1 MQNSPR
7 PVRLFLSAA
16 FVLSAMMV
24 QAAQSEIKVDLKLDA
39 SDFVVGERIRGVLD
53 IVNSSP
59 DRLAVGVSRVFS
71 NDGEERRVKEVV
83 EGEDRLFV
91 EVLRSSDRSSLT
103 RLGSRP
109 FVSAFFIDSGEGQK
123 LETFLG
129 DHFALREPNRYMA
142 KPVLVHDGVRYEG
155 QPRVFDVVEGVK
167 VGGAMQMFLNDRG
180 LRREFDIVYWS
191 RNGGEHLF
199 LKAQDAG
206 TSTKT
211 WETRDLG
218 AILRI
223 DKPTIS
229 VLQTGEVV
237 VLHRLNRD
245 QFVRSEFWSLPRALE
260 FRKREAVSDPDTA
273 GTSRVRELY
282 KDGGV
287 KPKENPWWKFW

>member
-1 MQNSPR
+1 MRNLVH
-7 PVRLFLSAA
+7 PVRIFLSTAI
-16 FVLSAMMV
+16 VLSAIV
-24 QAAQSEIKVDLKLDA
+24 AQAAQSEIKVDLRLDA
-39 SDFVVGERIRGVLD
+39 ADYVVGERIRGVVD

-59 DRLAVGVSRVFS
+59 DRIAVGVSRVFA
-71 NDGEERRVKEVV
+71 GEGDKRRVKEVV
-83 EGEDRLFV
+83 EGWDRLFV
-91 EVLRSSDRSSLT
+91 EVTRASDRSALT

-109 FVSAFFIDSGEGQK
+109 FVSSFFIDSGEGQK

-129 DHFALREPNRYMA
+129 DHYALREPSRYMA

-155 QPRVFDVVEGVK
+155 QPRVFDVVEGGK
-167 VGGAMQMFLNDRG
+167 VGGAMQMFVNNRG

-191 RNGGEHLF
+191 RRGSEHLF
-199 LKAQDAG
+199 LKAQDTG
-206 TSTKT
+206 SSTRI

-229 VLQTGEVV
+229 ILQSGEVV

-245 QFVRSEFWSLPRALE
+245 QFVRSEFWSLPKALE

-282 KDGGV
+282 RDGGV

>member
-1 MQNSPR
+1 MRSCAYN
-7 PVRLFLSAA
+7 VRLVLSSALLLSA
-16 FVLSAMMV
+16 LSAR
-24 QAAQSEIKVDLKLDA
+24 AAQSEIKVDLRLDA
-39 SDFVVGERIRGVLD
+39 ADFVAGERIRGVVD

-59 DRLAVGVSRVFS
+59 DRIAVGISRVFA
-71 NDGEERRVKEVV
+71 GEGEKRRVKEVV
-83 EGEDRLFV
+83 EGKDRLFV
-91 EVLRSSDRSSLT
+91 EVVRSSDMSSLT

-109 FVSAFFIDSGEGQK
+109 FVSSFFIDSGEGQK

-129 DHFALREPNRYMA
+129 DHYALREPSRYMA

-155 QPRVFDVVEGVK
+155 MPRVFDVVEGVK
-167 VGGAMQMFLNDRG
+167 VGGAMQMFANSRG

-191 RNGGEHLF
+191 RGGSEHLF

-206 TSTKT
+206 TSTRV

-223 DKPTIS
+223 DKPTVS

-245 QFVRSEFWSLPRALE
+245 QFVRSEFWSLPKALE

-282 KDGGV
+282 KDGV
-287 KPKENPWWKFW
+287 TPKENPWWKFW

>member
-1 MQNSPR
+1 MRNLVH

-16 FVLSAMMV
+16 IVLFAVDAKS
-24 QAAQSEIKVDLKLDA
+24 AQSEIKVDLRLDA
-39 SDFVVGERIRGVLD
+39 SDFVVGERIRGVVD

-59 DRLAVGVSRVFS
+59 DRIAVGVSRVFA
-71 NDGEERRVKEVV
+71 GEGEKRRVKEVV
-83 EGEDRLFV
+83 EGRDRLFV
-91 EVLRSSDRSSLT
+91 EVIRSSDRSSLT

-109 FVSAFFIDSGEGQK
+109 FVSPFFIDSGEGQK

-129 DHFALREPNRYMA
+129 DHYALREPSRYMA
-142 KPVLVHDGVRYEG
+142 KPVLVHDGIRYEG

-167 VGGAMQMFLNDRG
+167 VGSAMQMFANSRG

-191 RNGGEHLF
+191 RRGSEHLF

-206 TSTKT
+206 TSTRI

-223 DKPTIS
+223 DKPTVS

-245 QFVRSEFWSLPRALE
+245 QFVRSEFWSLPKALE

-282 KDGGV
+282 KDGV

>member
-1 MQNSPR
+1 MRNLVH

-16 FVLSAMMV
+16 IVLFAVDAKS
-24 QAAQSEIKVDLKLDA
+24 AQSEIKVDLRLDA
-39 SDFVVGERIRGVLD
+39 SDFVVGERIRGVVD

-59 DRLAVGVSRVFS
+59 DRIAVGVSRVFA
-71 NDGEERRVKEVV
+71 GEGEKRRVKEVV
-83 EGEDRLFV
+83 EGRDRLFV
-91 EVLRSSDRSSLT
+91 EVIRSSDRSSLT

-109 FVSAFFIDSGEGQK
+109 FVSSFFIDSSEGQK

-129 DHFALREPNRYMA
+129 DHYALREPSRYMA

-155 QPRVFDVVEGVK
+155 QPRVFDIVEGVK
-167 VGGAMQMFLNDRG
+167 VGGAMQMFANSRG

-191 RNGGEHLF
+191 RGGSEHLF

-223 DKPTIS
+223 DKPTVS

-245 QFVRSEFWSLPRALE
+245 QFVRSEFWSLPKALE

-282 KDGGV
+282 KDGV

>member
-1 MQNSPR
+1 MRNLVH
-7 PVRLFLSAA
+7 PVRLFLFAA
-16 FVLSAMMV
+16 IVIFAVDAKS
-24 QAAQSEIKVDLKLDA
+24 AQSEIKVDLRLDA
-39 SDFVVGERIRGVLD
+39 SDFVVGERIRGVVD

-59 DRLAVGVSRVFS
+59 DRIAVGVSRVFA
-71 NDGEERRVKEVV
+71 GEGEKRRVKEVV
-83 EGEDRLFV
+83 EGRDRLFV
-91 EVLRSSDRSSLT
+91 EVIRSSDRSSLT

-109 FVSAFFIDSGEGQK
+109 FVSPFFIDSGEGQK

-129 DHFALREPNRYMA
+129 DHYALREPSRYMA

-167 VGGAMQMFLNDRG
+167 VGGAMQMFANSRG

-191 RNGGEHLF
+191 RRGSEHLF

-206 TSTKT
+206 TSTKI

-223 DKPTIS
+223 DKPTVS

-245 QFVRSEFWSLPRALE
+245 QFVRSEFWSLPKALE

-282 KDGGV
+282 KDGV

>member
-1 MQNSPR
+1 MRNLVH

-16 FVLSAMMV
+16 IVLFAIDAKS
-24 QAAQSEIKVDLKLDA
+24 AQSEIKVDLRLDA
-39 SDFVVGERIRGVLD
+39 SDFVVGERIRGVVD

-59 DRLAVGVSRVFS
+59 DRIAVGVSRVFA
-71 NDGEERRVKEVV
+71 GEGEKRRVKEVV
-83 EGEDRLFV
+83 EGRDRLFV
-91 EVLRSSDRSSLT
+91 EVFRSSDRSSLS

-109 FVSAFFIDSGEGQK
+109 FVSPFFIDSGEGQK

-129 DHFALREPNRYMA
+129 DHYALREPSRYMA
-142 KPVLVHDGVRYEG
+142 KPVLVHDGIRYEG

-167 VGGAMQMFLNDRG
+167 VGSAMQMFANSRG

-191 RNGGEHLF
+191 RRGSEHLF

-206 TSTKT
+206 TSTRI

-223 DKPTIS
+223 DKPTVS

-245 QFVRSEFWSLPRALE
+245 QFVRSEFWSLPKALE

-282 KDGGV
+282 KDGV

>member
-1 MQNSPR
+1 MWNPSHS
-7 PVRLFLSAA
+7 VRLFLSMALA
-16 FVLSAMMV
+16 MSAV
-24 QAAQSEIKVDLKLDA
+24 VARAAQSEIKVDLRLDA
-39 SDFVVGERIRGVLD
+39 SDFVVGERIRGVVD

-59 DRLAVGVSRVFS
+59 DRIAVGVSRVFS
-71 NDGEERRVKEVV
+71 GAGENRQVKEVV
-83 EGEDRLFV
+83 DGQDRLFV
-91 EVLRSSDRSSLT
+91 EVSRSSDRSALT

-109 FVSAFFIDSGEGQK
+109 FVSSFYIDSGEGQK

-129 DHFALREPNRYMA
+129 DHYALREPSRYMA

-167 VGGAMQMFLNDRG
+167 VGGAMQMFANSRG

-191 RNGGEHLF
+191 RGGSEHLF
-199 LKAQDAG
+199 LRAQDGG
-206 TSTKT
+206 TSTKM

-223 DKPTIS
+223 DKPTVS

-245 QFVRSEFWSLPRALE
+245 QFVRSEFWSLPKALE
-260 FRKREAVSDPDTA
+260 FRKREAVADPDTA
-273 GTSRVRELY
+273 GTTRVRELY
-282 KDGGV
+282 RDGGV

>member
-1 MQNSPR
+1 MRNLVH
-7 PVRLFLSAA
+7 PVRVFLSTAI
-16 FVLSAMMV
+16 VLSAIV
-24 QAAQSEIKVDLKLDA
+24 AQAAQSEIKVDLRLDA
-39 SDFVVGERIRGVLD
+39 ADYVVGERIRGVVD

-59 DRLAVGVSRVFS
+59 DRIAVGVSRVFA
-71 NDGEERRVKEVV
+71 GEGDKRRVKEVV
-83 EGEDRLFV
+83 EGRDRLFV
-91 EVLRSSDRSSLT
+91 EVTRASDRSALT

-109 FVSAFFIDSGEGQK
+109 FVSSFFIDSGEGQK

-129 DHFALREPNRYMA
+129 DHYALREPSRYMA

-167 VGGAMQMFLNDRG
+167 VGGAMQMFVNNRG

-191 RNGGEHLF
+191 RRGSEHLF

-206 TSTKT
+206 SSTRI

-229 VLQTGEVV
+229 ILQSGEVV

-245 QFVRSEFWSLPRALE
+245 QFVRSEFWSLPKALE

-282 KDGGV
+282 RDGGV

>member
-1 MQNSPR
+1 MRNLVH
-7 PVRLFLSAA
+7 PVRLFLFAA
-16 FVLSAMMV
+16 IVIFAVDAKS
-24 QAAQSEIKVDLKLDA
+24 AQSEIKVDLRLDA
-39 SDFVVGERIRGVLD
+39 SDFVVGERIRGVVD

-59 DRLAVGVSRVFS
+59 DRIAVGVSRVFA
-71 NDGEERRVKEVV
+71 GEGEKRRVKEVV
-83 EGEDRLFV
+83 EGRDRLFV
-91 EVLRSSDRSSLT
+91 EVIRSSDRSSLT

-109 FVSAFFIDSGEGQK
+109 FVSSFFIDSGEGQK

-129 DHFALREPNRYMA
+129 DHYALREPSRYMA

-167 VGGAMQMFLNDRG
+167 VGGAMQMFANSRG

-191 RNGGEHLF
+191 RRGSEHLF

-206 TSTKT
+206 TSTKI

-223 DKPTIS
+223 DKPTVS

-245 QFVRSEFWSLPRALE
+245 QFVRSEFWSLPKALE

-282 KDGGV
+282 KDGV

>member
-1 MQNSPR
+1 MRNLVH

-16 FVLSAMMV
+16 TVLFAIDAKS
-24 QAAQSEIKVDLKLDA
+24 AQSEIKVDLRLDA
-39 SDFVVGERIRGVLD
+39 SDFVVGERIRGVVD

-59 DRLAVGVSRVFS
+59 DRIAVGVSRVFA
-71 NDGEERRVKEVV
+71 GEGEKRRVKDVV
-83 EGEDRLFV
+83 EGKDRLFV
-91 EVLRSSDRSSLT
+91 EVSRSSDRASLA

-109 FVSAFFIDSGEGQK
+109 FVSSFFIDSGEGQK

-129 DHFALREPNRYMA
+129 DHYALREPSRYMA

-167 VGGAMQMFLNDRG
+167 VGGAMQMFANSRG

-191 RNGGEHLF
+191 RRGSEHLF

-206 TSTKT
+206 TSTKI

-223 DKPTIS
+223 DKPTVS

-245 QFVRSEFWSLPRALE
+245 QFVRSEFWSLPKALE

-282 KDGGV
+282 KDGV